1 MAYTLPDFNLIGLNA
16 YKHMT
21 MLKTIYFRLILD
33 NRLYKAMLINSGV
46 LQK

>member
-33 NRLYKAMLINSGV
+33 YKAMLINSGV